1 MIATAPA
8 IVTLMD
14 EDHPDRS
21 RSGQAGF
28 GQLKLGRR
36 SALAFPIVLA
46 DGKTVSE
53 VGDVADLFEA
63 LSEDQRRSSHW
74 SIAIRMLDQALI
86 EPAYLKTA
94 TLSLQ
99 TALAMD
105 GLLDHMH

>member
-1 MIATAPA
+1 
-8 IVTLMD
+8 MD
-14 EDHPDRS
+14 EDHPGPDRS

-28 GQLKLGRR
+28 GQTKLGRH
-36 SALAFPIVLA
+36 SALAFPVALA
-46 DGKTVSE
+46 DGKTVAE
-53 VGDVADLFEA
+53 VGDAADLFEA

-74 SIAIRMLDQALI
+74 SIAIRMLDHALI

-105 GLLDHMH
+105 GLLDHMN